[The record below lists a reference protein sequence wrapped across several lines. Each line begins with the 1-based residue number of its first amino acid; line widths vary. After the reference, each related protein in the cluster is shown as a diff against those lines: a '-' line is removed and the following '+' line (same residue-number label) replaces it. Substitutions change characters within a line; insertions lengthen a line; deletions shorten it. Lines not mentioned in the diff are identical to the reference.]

1 MMVDF
6 SNRPHTTQKNRRLQ
20 QSFKQFYSRYRELIL
35 FNKNIMTAAIAAIIT
50 DAIVVQYAAQSITNN
65 VLVSIFS
72 IITDIGVYIIA
83 FAGLFYINNR
93 KKYVDI
99 VTGMRDSNMFRQD
112 VKKIVTALGVSE
124 VVYMIGKFTSIYL
137 LLQSNV
143 APPYQVAMLST
154 LLAGVVS
161 TVTACQ
167 VVLTY
172 PIKL

>member
-6 SNRPHTTQKNRRLQ
+6 PNRPHTTQKNRRLQ

-35 FNKNIMTAAIAAIIT
+35 FNKNIILAAVAAIIT
-50 DAIVVQYAAQSITNN
+50 DAIGVQYAAQSISNN

-72 IITDIGVYIIA
+72 IIIDTGVYLVA
-83 FAGLFYINNR
+83 FAGLFYIDNK
-93 KKYVDI
+93 KKYIDTL
-99 VTGMRDSNMFRQD
+99 TGKRDSNMFKQD
-112 VKKIVTALGVSE
+112 AKKIVTALGVSE

-154 LLAGVVS
+154 LLAGGFS
-161 TVTACQ
+161 TVTANLMVKAQ
-167 VVLTY
+167 
-172 PIKL
+172 KLF